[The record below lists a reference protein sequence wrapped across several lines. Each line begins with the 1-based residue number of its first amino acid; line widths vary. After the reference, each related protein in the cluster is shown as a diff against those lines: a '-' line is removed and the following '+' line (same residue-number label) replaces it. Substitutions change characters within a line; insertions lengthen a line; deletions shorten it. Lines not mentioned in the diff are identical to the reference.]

1 MTNIRFFTLGALA
14 LTLLTGCQPAQQESS
29 QTDSNVN
36 EPASAPTATAAN
48 VTQERLLN
56 AATEPSQW
64 MSVGGTYEE
73 RHYSPLNQINRDTVS
88 QLGLG

>member
-29 QTDSNVN
+29 QTDSDSNVN
-36 EPASAPTATAAN
+36 APASATATTAAN

-56 AATEPSQW
+56 AAA
-64 MSVGGTYEE
+64 
-73 RHYSPLNQINRDTVS
+73 
-88 QLGLG
+88 